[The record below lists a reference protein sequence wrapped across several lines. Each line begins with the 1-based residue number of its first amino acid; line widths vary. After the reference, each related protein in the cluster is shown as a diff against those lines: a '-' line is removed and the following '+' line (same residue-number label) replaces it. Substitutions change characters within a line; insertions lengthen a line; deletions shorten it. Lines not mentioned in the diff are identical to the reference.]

1 MKYMMR
7 VLRAVPLLCV
17 CALAWTAAPAHSQ
30 AAATVTINGA
40 VLDPSGA
47 SIPHATLHLHS
58 ARLDRDATADDSGH
72 FTVTVPPA
80 TYDVKVE
87 ATGFRNYART
97 AMVIA
102 PGRTAPLTITLEI
115 ATDTEQVEVTGD
127 AELSTDASANKT
139 ALVFKEDKLDTFSDD
154 PAIMQQQLMALGGI
168 DPTDPPQLYIDGF
181 SGGQMPPKNT
191 IREIRINQNPF
202 SAQYDQFGNSRI
214 EIFTKPGTNQL
225 HGGLDGNFGNS
236 VLNSRSPYTNGVQ
249 PGYNTNFL
257 NGNLSGPL
265 GKHSSFFF
273 SVRRFDQAN
282 NAIINAVTL
291 DANLAVV
298 NFTQAVP
305 NPSVNQ
311 NYSLRFDRQFGGSDT
326 FIARYTYGQNDLT
339 NFGVGQFVLPSQ
351 GAFSNTRT
359 QTLQLTDTH
368 LFSAKVVL
376 DAGFQYIRTRQRQ
389 DANSSAVSRVVQGAF
404 SDGGN
409 PAQSLHDNQDRF
421 EFQGYLS
428 IAHGTHFI
436 RTGVRYRLIREA
448 NLANAG
454 YNGQFIFPNITAYQI
469 TEQDLKKG
477 YNDQAIRAD
486 CVTTSTGHVCGGAT
500 QFSIAG
506 GIPTASMLTGDVG
519 VYGEDEWKMKPNF
532 SLIYGLRL
540 ENETGIP
547 MRLDLAPRVGFAWSL
562 VRDPKSKKPPV
573 AVIRGGLGIFYQRF
587 PANNILQSI
596 RQNGTTQRVYYVTD
610 PSFYCDPAINST
622 CVAPTVSAVSG
633 ATATPPTIYEI
644 NPYLHSPQQIQGNIS
659 AEHSFGKYGNIA
671 MNYFQRRSL
680 HGFESRNINAP
691 LPGTYD
697 PSNPNSG
704 VRPLGGTQNIYQY
717 SSDGI
722 SNGHTFAMNTNLNL
736 SSKLSLFAFFA
747 AGHQETDTHGG
758 FPSNSYDLGADA
770 GRPAGYSPRQYVWG
784 ANGHPGKDFSFN
796 VFFLALSG
804 QPFNITTGT
813 DLNGDTQYND
823 RPAFATDLTRPSV
836 VRTPYG
842 DFDTAPLPGQTIIP
856 INYANG
862 PGTVYLE
869 ISAGK
874 NFRFGPRVAA
884 PAGPGGPPPPASAVA
899 KGGKPAPLPLQKY
912 RINFGVEADN
922 PLNHVNRGAPIGVL
936 SSSLFGQSNSLN
948 NRFNGGGS
956 ANRTITFHTGFYF

>member
-1 MKYMMR
+1 MR
-7 VLRAVPLLCV
+7 VLRAVPLLCL
-17 CALAWTAAPAHSQ
+17 CALAWTPATAHAQAPA
-30 AAATVTINGA
+30 AAVTINGA

-58 ARLDRDATADDSGH
+58 GKVDRDATADDSGH

-87 ATGFRNYART
+87 ASGFRNYART

-102 PGRTAPLTITLEI
+102 PGRNASLTITLEI
-115 ATDTEQVEVTGD
+115 ATDTEQVEVTS
-127 AELSTDASANKT
+127 EQESSTDASANKT
-139 ALVFKEDKLDTFSDD
+139 ALVFKEDKLDEFSDD
-154 PAIMQQQLMALGGI
+154 PAIMQQQLMALGGV

-225 HGGLDGNFGNS
+225 HGGFDGNFGNS
-236 VLNSRSPYTNGVQ
+236 VLNSRSPYTNSVQ
-249 PGYNTNFL
+249 PGYNTSFL
-257 NGNLSGPL
+257 NGNLSGPI

-273 SVRRFDQAN
+273 SVRRFDLAN
-282 NAIINAVTL
+282 NAIINAITL
-291 DANLAVV
+291 DSNLNPI

-305 NPSVNQ
+305 SPTINQ
-311 NYSLRFDRQFGGSDT
+311 NYSLRFDRQFGSTDT
-326 FIARYTYGQNDLT
+326 FIGRYTYGQNEAT
-339 NFGVGQFVLPSQ
+339 NSGVGQFVLPTQ

-368 LFSAKVVL
+368 LFSAKIVL
-376 DAGFQYIRTRQRQ
+376 DTGFQYIRSRQRQ
-389 DANSSAVSRVVQGAF
+389 DANSSAVARVVQGAF

-428 IAHGTHFI
+428 ISHGTHFI
-436 RTGVRYRLIREA
+436 RTGVRYRLLREA

-469 TEQDLKKG
+469 TEQALKQ
-477 YNDQAIRAD
+477 NPNATDAAIRAT
-486 CVTTSTGHVCGGAT
+486 CVTTSSGPVCGGAT
-500 QFSIAG
+500 QFSISK
-506 GIPTASMLTGDVG
+506 GIPTASMITGDVG

-532 SLIYGLRL
+532 SLIYGVRL

-547 MRLDLAPRVGFAWSL
+547 MRLDAAPRVGFAWSIT
-562 VRDPKSKKPPV
+562 RDPKSKKPPV
-573 AVIRGGLGIFYQRF
+573 AVIRGGVGIFYQRF

-596 RQNGTTQRVYYVTD
+596 RQNGTTQQAFYITNPCFYTD
-610 PSFYCDPAINST
+610 TFSASDFLKANFPTGCST
-622 CVAPTVSAVSG
+622 A
-633 ATATPPTIYEI
+633 ATATPSTTYQI
-644 NPYLHSPQQIQGNIS
+644 NPHLHSPQQIQANIS

-671 MNYFQRRSL
+671 MQYFQRRTL
-680 HGFESRNINAP
+680 HQFESRNINAP

-697 PSNPNSG
+697 PSNPKSG
-704 VRPLGGTQNIYQY
+704 IRPLGGTQNIYQY

-722 SNGHTFAMNTNLNL
+722 SNGHTFTMNTNLNL
-736 SSKLSLFAFFA
+736 SSKLSLFGFFA
-747 AGHQETDTHGG
+747 FGHQETDTHGG
-758 FPSNSYDLGADA
+758 FPTNSYDLGADA
-770 GRPAGYSPRQYVWG
+770 GRPAGYSPQQYVWG
-784 ANGHPGKDFSFN
+784 ANAHPGRDFGIN
-796 VFFLALSG
+796 AFFLSLPG

-842 DFDTAPLPGQTIIP
+842 TFDTAPLPGQTTIP
-856 INYANG
+856 VNYGDG
-862 PGTVYLE
+862 PGIVYLE
-869 ISAGK
+869 LSVSK

-884 PAGPGGPPPPASAVA
+884 PSGPGAPPPSAVA
-899 KGGKPAPLPLQKY
+899 KGGKPAPPLPKKY

-922 PLNHVNRGAPIGVL
+922 PLNHVNRGSPIGVL
-936 SSSLFGQSNSLN
+936 SSPLFGQSTSLN

-956 ANRTITFHTGFYF
+956 ANRTVTFHTGFYF